1 MPSKT
6 DRVAHDTT
14 TVTLFFG
21 GTSVAGLSLAIAY
34 TLSLSPAH
42 VASQALWA
50 VGLWVAGLWVGFLF
64 GIPRVLQDP
73 GTSQPQVTAGTAGGA
88 AAQTPMPPRGVLY
101 GQRVNTNLE
110 EISDW
115 LTKIIIGVGLVE
127 LKQLP
132 GKIGELGRVVVRGL
146 PQDQSG
152 FGIAVVLFFCV
163 VGFLFGYL
171 LTRLYVQAA
180 LARAES
186 GLASELADLALKAD
200 KTEAAVQ
207 VLQAG
212 QDPEASSPVAKDV
225 VEGDPQKGLAD
236 LVGEYKRADNVA
248 NKPERTAVR
257 NELAARMGVLVVSR
271 QIPRPWLAQQPDEVY
286 GLALAMA
293 SVALPEKDDASHL
306 LSMAVRI
313 TRLHIRYKV
322 ALALS
327 SLHDKGMLRDRE
339 KEALGV
345 LTQFESS
352 ADEQLIRRLESVR
365 RQIAG

>member
-1 MPSKT
+1 MPSKP

-21 GTSVAGLSLAIAY
+21 GMSGVGLSLAVVY

-42 VASQALWA
+42 VASLALWA
-50 VGLWVAGLWVGFLF
+50 IGLWVAGLGIGFLF

-73 GTSQPQVTAGTAGGA
+73 AATPPPLTAGTVGGA
-88 AAQTPMPPRGVLY
+88 AAQAPTPPRGVLY

-146 PQDQSG
+146 PADQSA

-163 VGFLFGYL
+163 IGFLFGYL

-212 QDPEASSPVAKDV
+212 QGPEASPPGAKGL
-225 VEGDPQKGLAD
+225 VEGDAHKALAA
-236 LVGEYKRADNVA
+236 LVDEYKRADNIA

-257 NELAARMGVLVVSR
+257 NELAARMGALVVSQKTPR
-271 QIPRPWLAQQPDEVY
+271 QWLAQQPDEVY

-293 SVALPEKDDASHL
+293 SVGLPENDDAEL
-306 LSMAVRI
+306 LLGMAARI
-313 TRLHIRYKV
+313 ARLHIRYKV
-322 ALALS
+322 VLALS

-339 KEALGV
+339 KAALDV
-345 LTQFESS
+345 LTQFESK
-352 ADEQLIRRLESVR
+352 ADEPLMRRLESVR
-365 RQIAG
+365 RQITG